1 MGIVVQK
8 YGGTSVASTERIR
21 NVARRIVATAK
32 KGHPV
37 VVVVSAM
44 GDTTDRLMAQAR
56 EISRVPHARELDM
69 LLSAGERI
77 SMSLLSMAIIEMG
90 HEAISLTG
98 SQAGIV
104 TDTTHTKARIVDVR
118 ARRIREALDAG
129 KIVIVAGF
137 QGVSTDADVTTLGRG
152 GSDTTAVAL
161 AAALDADV
169 CEIYT
174 DVDGVYTADPRVV
187 PDARKLHVVSYEE
200 MLDMA
205 ASGARVLMLR
215 SVEYARNYHVVLHVR
230 SSFNDEQGTFVQE
243 GDERMEKAL
252 ISGVVHDTSEA
263 MIRIRRV
270 PDRPGIAAKVFGSL
284 AAESINV
291 DMIVQNVSEDG
302 RTDQTFTLPKDDLA
316 RSEEALGRIAA
327 EIGAEGWTAEPEVG
341 KVSLVGA
348 GMRSHPGVA
357 AKMFQT
363 LAEAGINIEMI
374 STSSIR
380 ISVVVQASEVDR
392 AVRLIHAA
400 FELPEGAILREHH
413 GGVPEMALTEINE
426 INELDELEE
435 S

>member
-8 YGGTSVASTERIR
+8 YGGTSVASTEKIR
-21 NVARRIVATAK
+21 NVARRIAATAE
-32 KGHPV
+32 KGHSV

-44 GDTTDRLMAQAR
+44 GHTTDQLMEQAL
-56 EISRVPHARELDM
+56 EISPVPHARELDM

-77 SMSLLSMAIIEMG
+77 SMSLLSMAIIDMG
-90 HEAISLTG
+90 REAISLTG

-118 ARRIREALDAG
+118 ARRILEALDAG

-137 QGVSTDADVTTLGRG
+137 QGVSTTSQDVTTLGRG

-161 AAALDADV
+161 AAALGAEV

-187 PDARKLHVVSYEE
+187 ADARKLHVVSYEE
-200 MLDMA
+200 MLEMA
-205 ASGARVLMLR
+205 ACGARVLMLR
-215 SVEYARNYHVVLHVR
+215 SVEYARNYKVVLHVR
-230 SSFNDEQGTFVQE
+230 SSFNDELGTFVQE

-284 AAESINV
+284 AAEAINV

-302 RTDQTFTLPKDDLA
+302 RTDQTFTLPRDDLP

-327 EIGAEGWTAEPEVG
+327 EIGAEGWTAEPEIG

-363 LAEAGINIEMI
+363 LAQAGINIEMI

-380 ISVVVQASEVDR
+380 ISVVVQAAEVER

-400 FELPEGAILREHH
+400 FELPQGAILREAH
-413 GGVPEMALTEINE
+413 GQMPEISSS
-426 INELDELEE
+426 ELEGV
-435 S
+435 

>member
-1 MGIVVQK
+1 
-8 YGGTSVASTERIR
+8 
-21 NVARRIVATAK
+21 
-32 KGHPV
+32 
-37 VVVVSAM
+37 
-44 GDTTDRLMAQAR
+44 
-56 EISRVPHARELDM
+56 
-69 LLSAGERI
+69 
-77 SMSLLSMAIIEMG
+77 MSLLSMAIINMG
-90 HEAISLTG
+90 RESISLTG

-118 ARRIREALDAG
+118 ARRILEALDAG

-137 QGVSTDADVTTLGRG
+137 QGVSTISQDVTTLGRG

-161 AAALDADV
+161 AAALEADV

-302 RTDQTFTLPKDDLA
+302 RTDQTFTLPKDDLP
-316 RSEEALGRIAA
+316 RSEETLGRIAA

-380 ISVVVQASEVDR
+380 ISVVVEAAEVHR

-400 FELPEGAILREHH
+400 FELPEGAILRERH
-413 GGVPEMALTEINE
+413 GEMPETGSN
-426 INELDELEE
+426 ELEE
-435 S
+435 V

>member
-1 MGIVVQK
+1 
-8 YGGTSVASTERIR
+8 
-21 NVARRIVATAK
+21 
-32 KGHPV
+32 
-37 VVVVSAM
+37 
-44 GDTTDRLMAQAR
+44 
-56 EISRVPHARELDM
+56 
-69 LLSAGERI
+69 
-77 SMSLLSMAIIEMG
+77 
-90 HEAISLTG
+90 
-98 SQAGIV
+98 
-104 TDTTHTKARIVDVR
+104 
-118 ARRIREALDAG
+118 
-129 KIVIVAGF
+129 
-137 QGVSTDADVTTLGRG
+137 
-152 GSDTTAVAL
+152 
-161 AAALDADV
+161 
-169 CEIYT
+169 
-174 DVDGVYTADPRVV
+174 
-187 PDARKLHVVSYEE
+187 
-200 MLDMA
+200 
-205 ASGARVLMLR
+205 
-215 SVEYARNYHVVLHVR
+215 VVLHVR

-270 PDRPGIAAKVFGSL
+270 PDRPGIAARVFGAL

-302 RTDQTFTLPKDDLA
+302 RTDQTFTLPKDDLP

-327 EIGAEGWTAEPEVG
+327 DIGAEGWTAEPEVG

-380 ISVVVQASEVDR
+380 ISCVVQASEAHR

-413 GGVPEMALTEINE
+413 GGVPEMALTD
-426 INELDELEE
+426 LDELEE
-435 S
+435 E

>member
-1 MGIVVQK
+1 
-8 YGGTSVASTERIR
+8 
-21 NVARRIVATAK
+21 
-32 KGHPV
+32 
-37 VVVVSAM
+37 
-44 GDTTDRLMAQAR
+44 
-56 EISRVPHARELDM
+56 
-69 LLSAGERI
+69 
-77 SMSLLSMAIIEMG
+77 
-90 HEAISLTG
+90 
-98 SQAGIV
+98 
-104 TDTTHTKARIVDVR
+104 
-118 ARRIREALDAG
+118 
-129 KIVIVAGF
+129 
-137 QGVSTDADVTTLGRG
+137 
-152 GSDTTAVAL
+152 
-161 AAALDADV
+161 
-169 CEIYT
+169 
-174 DVDGVYTADPRVV
+174 V

-302 RTDQTFTLPKDDLA
+302 RTDQTFTLPKDDLP
-316 RSEEALGRIAA
+316 RSEETLGRIAA

-380 ISVVVQASEVDR
+380 ISVVVEAAEVHR

-400 FELPEGAILREHH
+400 FELPEGAILRERH
-413 GGVPEMALTEINE
+413 GEMPETGSN
-426 INELDELEE
+426 ELEE
-435 S
+435 V